1 MLLAE
6 LGRGE
11 RDVGGGDR
19 GGGGAADLRAGVQ
32 VALDLGRV
40 RSDISHTSPLYVPYI
55 SPVSPL
61 YLPISPLYLAI
72 SPQARAASRVSA
84 RSFLVFALPV
94 LT

>member
-6 LGRGE
+6 LGRGGGAVADVGRGE

-61 YLPISPLYLAI
+61 YLPISPLYLPYI
-72 SPQARAASRVSA
+72 STSLRMLSA
-84 RSFLVFALPV
+84 RW
-94 LT
+94 